1 MNMIGKLG
9 EFSLKAML
17 YEISS
22 YPSPG
27 LVSPVSSGAH
37 KDMDYCTFLNSI
49 SALDPYMYKFAKA
62 GYCDKSPKE
71 IFKDIRE
78 IGKKAE
84 EVMLESTKG
93 INTHKGMIF
102 LMGISLAASSKAIYE
117 HRDFDYI
124 STVIKQMTE
133 GIVERELLH
142 KPNTEGDKCTYGEK
156 IFHKYGISGVRG
168 EVEEGLPIIFEKSL
182 RYYREKEYLTE
193 KDRLVQT
200 LVYIMC
206 HCEDTNILH
215 RRSMD
220 KLTYVHELSKEAI
233 ELGGMET
240 IEGRDAIENLDYKF
254 SKEGISP
261 GGSADLLAVT
271 VYFSL
276 LKDFMEKE
284 ELNEK

>member
-37 KDMDYCTFLNSI
+37 RDMDYFTFLNSI
-49 SALDPYMYKFAKA
+49 SSLDPYMYKFAKA

-78 IGKKAE
+78 IGKDAE
-84 EVMLESTKG
+84 KVMLESTKG

-117 HRDFDYI
+117 HKEFDYI

-133 GIVERELLH
+133 GIVQSELLN
-142 KPNTEGDKCTYGEK
+142 KNASEKCTYGEK
-156 IFHKYGISGVRG
+156 IFDKYGITGVRG

-182 RYYREKEYLTE
+182 KYYREKEYLTE

-206 HCEDTNILH
+206 YCEDTNILH
-215 RRSMD
+215 RRSME
-220 KLTYVHELSKEAI
+220 KLTYVHEAASEAI
-233 ELGGMET
+233 ELGGVET
-240 IEGRDAIENLDYKF
+240 IEGRSEIENLDYKF

-261 GGSADLLAVT
+261 GGSADLLAIT

-284 ELNEK
+284 ELDEK